1 MKAMVLAA
9 GVGSRLD
16 PLTADIPKPLVPVAN
31 FPVMQHL
38 LQLLH
43 RHNFRSVVANLHY
56 LPEKLVEYFGDG
68 SRFDMDLDFRLEE
81 KLSGD
86 AGGVR
91 FCRDFLEGETF
102 IVLMGDLLTDID
114 LTYVLA
120 QHKSKG
126 ALASIALK
134 RVQDVSRFGV
144 ALLDEQCFIKGFQE
158 KPKNEE
164 ALSNLASTGIYVLE
178 PEVFN
183 YIPKTGDFGFGRQ
196 LFPQLV
202 ANGLPVLGVEVGNY
216 WSDVGTIEQYW
227 SSNLEVLSG
236 QLKVDL
242 PGYNLSTKNGHRI
255 YLAEGARL
263 DAGAV
268 VEGNIML
275 GKGVHIASG
284 VRLIGNVIVGD
295 GAVVEAGCEL
305 KDTVLWSETAV
316 TRDTKLDSAV
326 VASCGVVNVFE
337 YPKSVRRTASS
348 NSAQDPA
355 LKTQAPL
362 NVGACV

>member
-43 RHNFRSVVANLHY
+43 RHDFRSVVANLHY
-56 LPEKLVEYFGDG
+56 LPEKLAEYFGDG
-68 SRFDMDLDFRLEE
+68 SRFDMELDFRREE

-91 FCRDFLEGETF
+91 FCRDFLERDTF
-102 IVLMGDLLTDID
+102 IVLMGDLLTDVD

-120 QHKSKG
+120 QHKAKG

-134 RVQDVSRFGV
+134 QVEDVSRFGV
-144 ALLDEQCFIKGFQE
+144 ALLDSEGFIKGFQE
-158 KPKNEE
+158 KPAKEA
-164 ALSNLASTGIYVLE
+164 ALSNLASTGIYILE

-183 YIPKTGDFGFGRQ
+183 FIPEQGDFGFGRQ

-202 ANGLPVLGVEVGNY
+202 QAGLPVLGVEVSSY
-216 WSDVGTIEQYW
+216 WSDVGSIEQYW
-227 SSNLEVLSG
+227 ASNLDVISG
-236 QLKVDL
+236 KLKVDL
-242 PGYNLSTKNGHRI
+242 PGYNLTVIDGHSI
-255 YLAEGARL
+255 YLAEGVRL
-263 DAGAV
+263 DPSLSI
-268 VEGNIML
+268 EGNVMVGSGARI
-275 GKGVHIASG
+275 GSG
-284 VRLIGNVIVGD
+284 VRLIGNVVIAE

-305 KDTVLWSETAV
+305 KDTVLWSSA
-316 TRDTKLDSAV
+316 RIGPGTKLDCAIA
-326 VASCGVVNVFE
+326 ASCGVVNVFE
-337 YPKSVRRTASS
+337 HPKSVR
-348 NSAQDPA
+348 SADCSTKKVV
-355 LKTQAPL
+355 KTQAPL
-362 NVGACV
+362 HVRACV

>member
-31 FPVMQHL
+31 VPVMQHL

-43 RHNFRSVVANLHY
+43 RHDFRQVVANLHY
-56 LPEKLVEYFGDG
+56 LPEKLVDYFGDG
-68 SRFDMDLDFRLEE
+68 SQFDIELQFRREE

-91 FCRDFLEGETF
+91 FCRDFLAGGSF

-120 QHKSKG
+120 QHRAKG

-134 RVQDVSRFGV
+134 QVEDVSHFGV
-144 ALLDEQCFIKGFQE
+144 AMLNEKGFIKGFQE
-158 KPKNEE
+158 KPKKEE
-164 ALSNLASTGIYVLE
+164 ALSNLASTGIYILE

-183 YIPKTGDFGFGRQ
+183 YIPAQGDYGFGRQ
-196 LFPQLV
+196 LFPMLV
-202 ANGLPVLGVEVGNY
+202 AEGLPVLGVEVGSY

-227 SSNLEVLSG
+227 HSNFDVLEG
-236 QLKVDL
+236 KMKVDM
-242 PGYNLSTKNGHRI
+242 PGYKYSQTDGHSL
-255 YLAEGARL
+255 YLAEGAVL
-263 DAGAV
+263 DPSAIVGGNLV
-268 VEGNIML
+268 V
-275 GKGVHIASG
+275 GKGARIGAG
-284 VRLIGNVIVGD
+284 VRLTGNNVIGA

-305 KDTVLWSETAV
+305 DGVVLWSDVVVAEKS
-316 TRDTKLDSAV
+316 KLDRSV
-326 VASCGVVNVFE
+326 VLSSGVVNVFDH
-337 YPKSVRRTASS
+337 PKSVKREL
-348 NSAQDPA
+348 A
-355 LKTQAPL
+355 LT
-362 NVGACV
+362 VR